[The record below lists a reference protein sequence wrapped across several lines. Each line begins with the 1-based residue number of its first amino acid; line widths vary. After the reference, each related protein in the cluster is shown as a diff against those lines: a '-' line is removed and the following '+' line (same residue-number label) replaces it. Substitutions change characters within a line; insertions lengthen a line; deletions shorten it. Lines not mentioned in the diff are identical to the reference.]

1 MIRLGL
7 RLALSGGRGAAIGL
21 ALTAFAVAAGTAILL
36 FALSFLPALDDRA
49 ARAAWRTSFILS
61 ETGTTEGAGLL
72 IRSDVDSYAGE
83 PLVRVL
89 VAGLID
95 APPTPPG
102 VDRLPGPGEAV
113 VSPALAALLK
123 TVPADQLGDRI
134 GTVVGTVGDAGLRS
148 PDELVAVIGLEPVD
162 AGGARG
168 GPDHRVRHDA
178 DSSRDPADG
187 GPDDRARGHR
197 CAGPGGG
204 LRVDGDAPVGRRAAS
219 NDWRRSVWSA
229 RRLRR

>member
-21 ALTAFAVAAGTAILL
+21 ALTAFAVAAGAAILL

-49 ARAAWRTSFILS
+49 QRAAWRTSFVPS
-61 ETGTTEGAGLL
+61 ETGTTEGASLL

-89 VAGLID
+89 VAGLTD

-102 VDRLPGPGEAV
+102 VDRVPRPGQAV
-113 VSPALAALLK
+113 VSPALAALMK

-134 GTVVGTVGDAGLRS
+134 GAVIGTVGDAGLRS
-148 PDELVAVIGLEPVD
+148 PDELVAVIGVDPAMLE
-162 AGGARG
+162 ALGAIA
-168 GPDHRVRHDA
+168 DHRVRHDA
-178 DSSRDPADG
+178 ARPRPPADG
-187 GPDDRARGHR
+187 RA
-197 CAGPGGG
+197 
-204 LRVDGDAPVGRRAAS
+204 S
-219 NDWRRSVWSA
+219 
-229 RRLRR
+229 